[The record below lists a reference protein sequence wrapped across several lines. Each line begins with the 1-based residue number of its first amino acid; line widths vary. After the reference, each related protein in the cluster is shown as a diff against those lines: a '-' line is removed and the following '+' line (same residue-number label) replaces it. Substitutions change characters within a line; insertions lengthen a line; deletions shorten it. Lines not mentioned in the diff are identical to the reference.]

1 MAVFEAAEDRA
12 MGEKMRIVML
22 GPPGS
27 GKGTQ
32 AERLARDL
40 GVPWIS
46 TGQMLRDA
54 VSRGSDL
61 GTRVSG
67 LLDAGQ
73 LVDDDTMADVVRERL
88 AQDDTVAGFLL
99 DGYPRTEAQADTLG
113 RILDDR
119 GESLS
124 CVLFIDVPEKELMKR
139 ALVRNRGADD
149 REEVVMSR
157 LEVYAEK
164 TEPLIE
170 YYKRFGLLEPIN
182 GDQSIDEVSKEI
194 ATKLAATV

>member
-1 MAVFEAAEDRA
+1 